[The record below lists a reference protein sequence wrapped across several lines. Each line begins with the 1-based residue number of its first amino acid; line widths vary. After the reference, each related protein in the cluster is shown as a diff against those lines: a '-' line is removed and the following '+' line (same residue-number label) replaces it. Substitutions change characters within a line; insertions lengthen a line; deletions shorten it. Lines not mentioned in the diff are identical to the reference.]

1 MPSMRSMAMTLSAL
15 VAFISGAHAHAV
27 SLSSPSVGHSGGMHS
42 VSPLSYRAV
51 SCDTDNATVVVG
63 GAMVVSA
70 VPFPTIRGPSCPE
83 GAGPTADPLGPCFT
97 PPATVKSALDQLPAG
112 VRALTL
118 EAGPGMYYLFT
129 PNASDAPWGG
139 MHDMY
144 YMDTLPGPAK
154 VKGPW
159 ADVYT
164 QATRSRFDAWFG
176 KLKSLGG
183 QVDLVLCDFEMGGH
197 SSSYDW
203 SHQPTAD
210 GSDPVDAL
218 LADPRWPKL
227 QAQLN
232 AAGAP
237 YGVDFDEASVRDM
250 KLWTS
255 QDWRMHVWG
264 QVVTTSGVAAM
275 LNESVYGPIATHFPN
290 VRFSNFAHGHHTD
303 PSGRTTP
310 SSSDS
315 VNLWPYPEG
324 AVGNGAHVGTHQSR
338 GFYGWMN
345 TTRVIPMQTP
355 GPNGVQTELTGS
367 SFSALLDSVLIAR
380 DMARGAP
387 SVPLH
392 PWLAPK
398 YGEWGTG
405 LSYLASGNHSTDEVN
420 MWEEHVYHLALSTGA
435 VEFLWWQP
443 GEQKPLGLGQDL
455 AAKTLA
461 ELDWITGL
469 SMHGGSEQCT
479 CVPVHNNMTEVTTWA
494 PSFLMSGMKVT
505 CKDGHTREVFRFT
518 PRCTQTVWCT
528 WWGNDYPPANG
539 TRSPSWRIGSGWNVS
554 PVPNATVMLAS
565 NPVSTAGAWLVR

>member
-1 MPSMRSMAMTLSAL
+1 
-15 VAFISGAHAHAV
+15 
-27 SLSSPSVGHSGGMHS
+27 
-42 VSPLSYRAV
+42 
-51 SCDTDNATVVVG
+51 
-63 GAMVVSA
+63 
-70 VPFPTIRGPSCPE
+70 
-83 GAGPTADPLGPCFT
+83 
-97 PPATVKSALDQLPAG
+97 
-112 VRALTL
+112 
-118 EAGPGMYYLFT
+118 
-129 PNASDAPWGG
+129 
-139 MHDMY
+139 
-144 YMDTLPGPAK
+144 
-154 VKGPW
+154 
-159 ADVYT
+159 
-164 QATRSRFDAWFG
+164 
-176 KLKSLGG
+176 
-183 QVDLVLCDFEMGGH
+183 
-197 SSSYDW
+197 
-203 SHQPTAD
+203 
-210 GSDPVDAL
+210 
-218 LADPRWPKL
+218 
-227 QAQLN
+227 
-232 AAGAP
+232 
-237 YGVDFDEASVRDM
+237 
-250 KLWTS
+250 
-255 QDWRMHVWG
+255 
-264 QVVTTSGVAAM
+264 M
-275 LNESVYGPIATHFPN
+275 LNESVYGPIATHFPT

-355 GPNGVQTELTGS
+355 GPSGVQTELTGS

-479 CVPVHNNMTEVTTWA
+479 CVPVHTNMTEVTTWA
-494 PSFLMSGMKVT
+494 PSFLMSGT
-505 CKDGHTREVFRFT
+505 NTGGCDSG
-518 PRCTQTVWCT
+518 T
-528 WWGNDYPPANG
+528 WRRKKIHLDDCVCIYIQGLKKCY
-539 TRSPSWRIGSGWNVS
+539 TYRSVS
-554 PVPNATVMLAS
+554 FIVDRSDRKRHAMVCLTSILRHRMYNAT
-565 NPVSTAGAWLVR
+565 PTH